1 MLFGTVFSFYEKGT
15 AKVHRYGIVMLL
27 KKEEVA
33 IMNILVNMN
42 QSSALASYKIH
53 FYRCKFFP
61 ILFL

>member
-1 MLFGTVFSFYEKGT
+1 MAEMLFGTVFYLYEKGT

-42 QSSALASYKIH
+42 QSSA
-53 FYRCKFFP
+53 
-61 ILFL
+61 